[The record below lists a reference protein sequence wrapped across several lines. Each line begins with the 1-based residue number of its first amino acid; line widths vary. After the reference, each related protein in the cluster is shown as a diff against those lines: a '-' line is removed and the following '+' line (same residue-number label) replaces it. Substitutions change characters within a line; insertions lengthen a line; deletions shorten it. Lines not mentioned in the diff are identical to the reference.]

1 VQRVYLHADIYDT
14 CLAMILNNM
23 KSFVVGDPRLPETDV
38 GPMISEADAV
48 RAEEKIKQAVMRGAR
63 ILAGGV
69 REGALFYP
77 TVLERASSEMSVCSS
92 EMFAPVITVHQYT
105 DVDEAVRQVN
115 ESRYGLQG
123 SIFTNSLDVLE
134 RTVTKFEVGA
144 VIIND
149 YPTFREDSM
158 PYGGTKFS
166 GIGREGP
173 KYLIDEFMEKRL
185 VVMRRTSP

>member
-1 VQRVYLHADIYDT
+1 
-14 CLAMILNNM
+14 
-23 KSFVVGDPRLPETDV
+23 
-38 GPMISEADAV
+38 
-48 RAEEKIKQAVMRGAR
+48 
-63 ILAGGV
+63 
-69 REGALFYP
+69 
-77 TVLERASSEMSVCSS
+77 
-92 EMFAPVITVHQYT
+92 MFAPVITVHQYT